1 MLFLKVFEIM
11 RKQEQTRLADLA
23 AEKAHYEAVQSQAAI
38 VSDCCLI
45 LRIGQFLLLCSNDQ
59 LMR

>member
-1 MLFLKVFEIM
+1 MFEIM

-45 LRIGQFLLLCSNDQ
+45 LRFGQFLLLCSNDQ